1 MRLQPNRPTSTL
13 PCPTA
18 RTSGVRADAGM
29 HAQATLEGKPPD
41 DLDLLHR
48 IGEGDPDAWE
58 QLFVRWNDR
67 LRSAALAILRDPLA
81 ADDAATEA
89 ILRIR
94 RRASDGQVPSDAGEA
109 PRWIL
114 KQARTCALNQLRGTR
129 EVLTSWLDHIP
140 ADPGTGSES
149 DWEDASRAR
158 MELIERALRRVPRK
172 ARDALLMHYLQDL
185 SPSEI
190 AAAQGGTASGAMSR
204 ITRATLR
211 LIALIHARKI
221 AGTESSLSVEER
233 SHVLDVVAAKRAR
246 HPDIGRF
253 ALAREVCL
261 KTGIYIGPESRCM
274 NLLGSTALR
283 RTQ

>member
-1 MRLQPNRPTSTL
+1 VP
-13 PCPTA
+13 
-18 RTSGVRADAGM
+18 AGAGI

-48 IGEGDPDAWE
+48 IGKGDRDAWE
-58 QLFVRWNDR
+58 SLFVRWSDR
-67 LRSAALAILRDPLA
+67 LRSVALAILRDPLA
-81 ADDAATEA
+81 ADDATTEA

-109 PRWIL
+109 ARWIL
-114 KQARTCALNQLRGTR
+114 KQGRTCALNQLRGTR
-129 EVLTSWLDHIP
+129 EVHTSWLDHTP
-140 ADPGTGSES
+140 ADSRTGSES

-172 ARDALLMHYLQDL
+172 ARDALLMHYLQNL

-190 AAAQGGTASGAMSR
+190 AVAQGGTASGASSR

-221 AGTESSLSVEER
+221 AGAESSLSVEER

-246 HPDIGRF
+246 HPDIGRL

-261 KTGIYIGPESRCM
+261 QTGIYIGPESRCV
-274 NLLGSTALR
+274 NLLGTTAPR
-283 RTQ
+283 RAQ